1 MSVVVCSENGAID
14 AVPKLKAKP
23 SLSVQI
29 FEASPRQDGILLDTN
44 EFRFHL
50 PNVFL
55 RRVAGELA
63 SVDIR
68 HYPDVAEMEKIRVS
82 ISGYLSVDPD
92 NIFLGVGST
101 ELLDLIC
108 RTFGESD
115 HKVVAP
121 VPCFPMYMQ
130 YANLNDRKFVPIPL
144 EDDFL
149 LSSKVSE
156 AMLAVPGSKI
166 FYVCSPNNPTGLSIG
181 RSAFDALASDPGT
194 ILCLDEAYADYSD
207 SSLVSEA
214 VKRDNVIVTRSLSKI
229 GIAGCRFGYLV
240 ASKDLVRE
248 VSKGSLPY
256 TINSLTLRIAQIFLE
271 EMPLIK
277 TVIDDVKRERE
288 RLSTKLAALPGFR
301 PCRSEGNFILCAAPG
316 DASALA
322 RRLIDKHQIW
332 VRAFPPHSR
341 LRNYLRIAVGL
352 PEENDVLLDALR
364 LESPVGLTLTV

>member
-1 MSVVVCSENGAID
+1 MSVFVCNENGAIS
-14 AVPKLKAKP
+14 AVSKVKAKP

-29 FEASPRQDGILLDTN
+29 FNAAPRQSGILLDTN
-44 EFRFHL
+44 EFRFPL

-55 RRVAGELA
+55 RRVAEELA
-63 SVDIR
+63 FVDIR
-68 HYPDVAEMEKIRVS
+68 HYPDSAEVEKLKVS
-82 ISGYLSVDPD
+82 LSVHLNVDPE

-130 YANLNDRKFVPIPL
+130 YANLNDKKFVPIPL

-149 LSSKVSE
+149 LSPKVSE
-156 AMLAVPGSKI
+156 AMLAVPGSKV

-181 RSAFDALASDPGT
+181 RSAFDALASDPDT
-194 ILCLDEAYADYSD
+194 MLCLDEAYADYSD
-207 SSLVSEA
+207 NSFVSEA

-240 ASKDLVRE
+240 ASKDLVQE

-277 TVIDDVKRERE
+277 TVIDDVKRERV
-288 RLSTKLAALPGFR
+288 RLCAKLATLPGFE
-301 PCRSEGNFILCAAPG
+301 PCPSEGNFILCIAPG

-322 RRLIDKHQIW
+322 RRLVEKHQIW

-352 PEENDVLLDALR
+352 PEENDVLLNALR
-364 LESPVGLTLTV
+364 LESRAGLTLTD

>member
-1 MSVVVCSENGAID
+1 MSIVACNGNGTLSGVSKI
-14 AVPKLKAKP
+14 KAKP
-23 SLSVQI
+23 SLAIQM
-29 FEASPRQDGILLDTN
+29 FNAAPRQSGILLDSN
-44 EFRFHL
+44 EFRFPL
-50 PNVFL
+50 PDAFL
-55 RRVAGELA
+55 RRVADELV

-68 HYPDVAEMEKIRVS
+68 HYPDFSEAEKVKVS
-82 ISGYLSVDPD
+82 ISRYLNVGPE
-92 NIFLGVGST
+92 NILLGVGST

-108 RTFGESD
+108 RAFGEGD

-130 YANLNDRKFVPIPL
+130 YANLNDKKFVPIAL

-149 LSSKVSE
+149 LSPKVSE
-156 AMLAVPGSKI
+156 AMLTVPGSKV

-181 RSAFDALASDPGT
+181 RSAFDALASDPDT
-194 ILCLDEAYADYSD
+194 ILCLDEAYAEYSD
-207 SSLVSEA
+207 NSFVSEA

-240 ASKDLVRE
+240 ASKDLVQE

-277 TVIDDVKRERE
+277 TVIDDVKRERV
-288 RLSTKLAALPGFR
+288 RLCAKLATLPGFE
-301 PCRSEGNFILCAAPG
+301 PCPSEGNFILCIAPG
-316 DASALA
+316 DASALV
-322 RRLIDKHQIW
+322 RRLVEKHQIW
-332 VRAFPPHSR
+332 VRVFPPHSR

-352 PEENDVLLDALR
+352 PEENDALLNALR
-364 LESPVGLTLTV
+364 LESRAGLTLTD